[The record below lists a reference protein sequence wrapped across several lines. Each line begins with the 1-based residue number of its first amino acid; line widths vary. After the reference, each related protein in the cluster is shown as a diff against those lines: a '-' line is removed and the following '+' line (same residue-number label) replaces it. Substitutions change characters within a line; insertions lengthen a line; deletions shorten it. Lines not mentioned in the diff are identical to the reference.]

1 MGEPITFK
9 ANQCVERAPNGA
21 MGGTMPNIPKHLE
34 NLRGGFKAFLSPPPE
49 GVVRLTVGEPA
60 FDTPKDISDA
70 AIKAILDGDT
80 HYTRGEGSEE
90 LCNAWATYL
99 RSKWGIPV
107 QDDGIIVTP
116 GAKQALLYAFMVAA
130 EPGDEVV
137 LMAPCWPTHVEQVEL
152 VGATPVL
159 VHCNAPS
166 FHPNLN
172 LVREAITEKTSAIL
186 INSPNNPTGA
196 VYTPKEMAEI
206 VELAIKHDLWI
217 ISDEIYT
224 ELIWNDTEHVSPAAI
239 PGGFE
244 RTLTVTGPSKTHAM
258 TGWRVGVFAA
268 PTNVAKVVGR
278 LQGNTCSHIPS
289 FLMPAAELAAKDWS
303 VVSEFRIDYIRRKD
317 LMMDLLKEIPAL
329 NASEPEGAFYVMVDV
344 RDTGMD
350 ATTFAKRAMEEA
362 LVQVIPLDAL
372 PGGEG
377 YVRLSYAAEDSA
389 IEEGL
394 KRLRDWLSQ

>member
-1 MGEPITFK
+1 
-9 ANQCVERAPNGA
+9 

-196 VYTPKEMAEI
+196 VYTPEEMAEI

-239 PGGFE
+239 TGGFE

>member
-1 MGEPITFK
+1 
-9 ANQCVERAPNGA
+9 

-90 LCNAWATYL
+90 LCNAWASYL
-99 RSKWGIPV
+99 RSRWSIPV

-172 LVREAITEKTSAIL
+172 LVQEAITAKTSAIV

-196 VYTPKEMAEI
+196 VYTPEEMAEI
-206 VELAIKHDLWI
+206 VQLAIKHDLWI

-258 TGWRVGVFAA
+258 TGWRVGIFAA

-303 VVSEFRIDYIRRKD
+303 AVSEFRIDYIRRKD

>member
-1 MGEPITFK
+1 
-9 ANQCVERAPNGA
+9 

-60 FDTPKDISDA
+60 FDTPGSISDA
-70 AIKAILDGDT
+70 AIKAIRDGDT

-99 RSKWGIPV
+99 RTRWDIPV
-107 QDDGIIVTP
+107 QGDGIVVTP

-152 VGATPVL
+152 MGATPVL

-172 LVREAITEKTSAIL
+172 SVREAITPKTSAIV

-196 VYTPKEMAEI
+196 VYTPEEMAEI
-206 VELAIKHDLWI
+206 VQLAIKHDLWI

-244 RTLTVTGPSKTHAM
+244 RTLTVAGPSKTHAM

-268 PTNVAKVVGR
+268 PTDVAKVVGR

-303 VVSEFRIDYIRRKD
+303 AVSEFRGDYIRRKN
-317 LMMDLLKEIPAL
+317 LMMDLLNEIPLL

-350 ATTFAKRAMEEA
+350 ATTFAKRAMAEA

>member
-1 MGEPITFK
+1 
-9 ANQCVERAPNGA
+9 

-70 AIKAILDGDT
+70 AINAILDGDT

-90 LCNAWATYL
+90 LCNAWASYL
-99 RSKWGIPV
+99 RSKWSIPV

-152 VGATPVL
+152 VGATPIL

-224 ELIWNDTEHVSPAAI
+224 ELIWNDTEHVSPAAT

-394 KRLRDWLSQ
+394 KRLRSWLSQ

>member
-1 MGEPITFK
+1 
-9 ANQCVERAPNGA
+9 

-196 VYTPKEMAEI
+196 VYTPEEMAEI

-239 PGGFE
+239 TGGFE

-394 KRLRDWLSQ
+394 KRLRNWLSQ

>member
-1 MGEPITFK
+1 
-9 ANQCVERAPNGA
+9 

-90 LCNAWATYL
+90 LCNAWASYL
-99 RSKWGIPV
+99 RSRWSIPV

-166 FHPNLN
+166 FHPNLK
-172 LVREAITEKTSAIL
+172 LVQEAITAKTSAIV

-196 VYTPKEMAEI
+196 VYTPEEMAEI
-206 VELAIKHDLWI
+206 VQLAIKHDLWI

-239 PGGFE
+239 TGGFE

-258 TGWRVGVFAA
+258 TGWRVGIFAA

-303 VVSEFRIDYIRRKD
+303 AVSEFRIDYIRRKD
-317 LMMDLLKEIPAL
+317 LMMDLLREIPAL

>member
-1 MGEPITFK
+1 M
-9 ANQCVERAPNGA
+9 ERAPNGA

-90 LCNAWATYL
+90 LCNAWASYL
-99 RSKWGIPV
+99 RSKWSIPV

-196 VYTPKEMAEI
+196 VYTPEEMAEI

-244 RTLTVTGPSKTHAM
+244 RTLTVAGPSKTHAM

-377 YVRLSYAAEDSA
+377 YIRLSYAAEDSA